1 MQWSVLN
8 SEEQLT
14 SILEKSFIKP
24 QVIFKHSTRCSVS
37 SVIKTRLEKDTVPD
51 NIDFHFL
58 DLLAY
63 RSLSKKIAE
72 DLNVHHESPQVLLI
86 QKGECI
92 FDESHL
98 VIRMQDIIDEVTH

>member
-14 SILEKSFIKP
+14 AILENSFIKP

-37 SVIKTRLEKDTVPD
+37 SAIKNRLEKDAAPD
-51 NIDFHFL
+51 NIDFHYL
-58 DLLAY
+58 DLLSN

-86 QKGECI
+86 QNGECV

-98 VIRMQDIIDEVTH
+98 VIRMQDIIAEVI